1 MSVPLH
7 HYLPASYLGRF
18 SASDS
23 PVSRSRPLWVSRR
36 GNPAVFKTPA
46 AHLGARQNLYAVDG
60 EAVFSVNYVDAA
72 WGQYEPALPQALD
85 ALVRGQEAYIAA
97 QVWLETLV
105 PFVASLF
112 VRRAHFATDFETA
125 LGLSAKDEPPGNSNR
140 ARLFMFQR
148 LLALVMVSRWVILR
162 ADSEDEDCLVSD
174 LAFAPLKV
182 PDHSYPGLAIPLDR
196 QHLLALLP
204 QPTKTL
210 LTKHEGNWVTNVEHV
225 TLSPQAIHAFNRT
238 RRITH
243 KSLLLDGAVLSWV
256 FHVDYGP
263 PADAAA
269 DIAGDISRAPS
280 TADRPRVRVASIG
293 HSPAEPDAGDRLRC
307 MELGRSTRCGRRMSP
322 GLPPYQSSHV
332 CDGISHKWMAG
343 AA

>member
-1 MSVPLH
+1 
-7 HYLPASYLGRF
+7 
-18 SASDS
+18 
-23 PVSRSRPLWVSRR
+23 
-36 GNPAVFKTPA
+36 VFKTPA

-85 ALVRGQEAYIAA
+85 ALVRGQEASVAA

-112 VRRAHFATDFETA
+112 VRRANFATDLETA
-125 LGLSAKDEPPGNSNR
+125 LGLSAKDEPPGNFNR
-140 ARLFMFQR
+140 ARLFEFQR

-210 LTKHEGNWVTNVEHV
+210 LAKHEGNWVTNVEHV

-238 RRITH
+238 TAHYAQEFIAGRSSALVESFMSIMGHPRMRLPTLQETFRARHRLLIAHEFEWHRLVTALRSQMLETDSAAWSWDAALVADAGCPQVYLPTNLPTFATGLATNGWQVQL
-243 KSLLLDGAVLSWV
+243 SLTEAPGFTDTYSDESS
-256 FHVDYGP
+256 FP
-263 PADAAA
+263 PA
-269 DIAGDISRAPS
+269 
-280 TADRPRVRVASIG
+280 
-293 HSPAEPDAGDRLRC
+293 
-307 MELGRSTRCGRRMSP
+307 
-322 GLPPYQSSHV
+322 LP
-332 CDGISHKWMAG
+332 
-343 AA
+343 